1 MWTIAL
7 AAAFV
12 APPVQDLLTLQHAP
26 LAEMLRHPKDAGLLR
41 LMAHAP
47 AALERFFEEQGD
59 PAPPGAIELLTGLLT
74 AGKTVVLSP
83 SEDPNMPFA
92 AAMTFDA
99 ADEASAARR
108 QGLLVELLAQTGA
121 ALGVPGAN
129 GLALLD
135 APTPVP
141 IAMGTVGR
149 RLAVNIGTER
159 TAAAPAVA
167 AGLPT
172 GVTPWFEWYQ
182 SPELMRL
189 LMTLD
194 GGGGPEMDAFLEAF
208 GTTTIR
214 LAMGSD
220 GRRSWSATHAAGA
233 AQMLRAAAAY
243 PEGGLQRAAFGRIP
257 EDAVFAAVT
266 RMEWPGIWRLIEQQ
280 VASVGSV
287 MGEDQQVDIQAE
299 LAQALGFD
307 PVTEV
312 LPHFGPT
319 TGMYISDTTGG
330 GSILSA
336 VVFTEVRDA
345 RAVAD
350 LAARL
355 VAFVQQEAGEQVEL
369 RTLRAGELELTS
381 LVFPGLPIPIA
392 PTWVVDGGYLYL
404 GLSPQAAAAAAEV
417 ARSGRGLL
425 QNPRFATGLEAV
437 GFDPSVVSAT
447 FFDTP
452 ALLRDGYPYMTLAM
466 DAVGNLAR
474 RAGVADDLG
483 LLMPSLGALSRGAE
497 ASISVSRVVGDDT
510 TSLACG
516 DLSWTV
522 NLTALAGLFDRS
534 GLMMV
539 LPMAVMGA
547 SQSAGFG
554 ANDWEESG
562 EMEYH
567 WHEPLIEGGALV
579 ALSDWMVADAEG
591 GDGTVLAQLE
601 LHLQSDSGELSI
613 FVTDAEVTQFVRT
626 AQPKLVVTI
635 YPDEGEPF
643 DLTLEHVAN
652 EETGEVAGDSAHY
665 RVIDSRIQ
673 GWMYLGGSLQ
683 SLTVGDATFEGVSV
697 WCSAN

>member
-7 AAAFV
+7 AAALA
-12 APPVQDLLTLQHAP
+12 APPAQDLLTLQHAP

-74 AGKTVVLSP
+74 AGKTVVLQESQ
-83 SEDPNMPFA
+83 DPNMPFA
-92 AAMTFDA
+92 AALSFDA
-99 ADEASAARR
+99 TDEAAAARR
-108 QGLLVELLAQTGA
+108 QALLEELMAMSGA
-121 ALGVPGAN
+121 ALGPLGAN
-129 GLALLD
+129 GLALID
-135 APTPVP
+135 APTPFP
-141 IAMGTVGR
+141 IA
-149 RLAVNIGTER
+149 IGTLGR
-159 TAAAPAVA
+159 KMAVTLGTDSLAAAPPVA
-167 AGLPT
+167 AGLPA

-182 SPELMRL
+182 SPDLLRL
-189 LMTLD
+189 VMNLS
-194 GGGGPEMDAFLEAF
+194 GEAGPEMDTLLEAM
-208 GTTTIR
+208 GSTSVR

-233 AQMLRAAAAY
+233 AQMLRAANAY
-243 PEGGLQRAAFGRIP
+243 PEGGLQRAAFSRIP
-257 EDAVFAAVT
+257 EDAHFAAVT
-266 RMEWPGIWRLIEQQ
+266 RMEWSGLWRMLELQ
-280 VASVGSV
+280 VANVASAAGA
-287 MGEDQQVDIQAE
+287 GEEVDLQAE
-299 LAQALGFD
+299 LTRELGFN

-319 TGMYISDTTGG
+319 TGMYLSDTTGG
-330 GSILSA
+330 GTLLSA
-336 VVFTEVRDA
+336 VLFTEVRDA
-345 RAVAD
+345 KAVAD

-369 RTLRAGELELTS
+369 RTLRSGELELTS

-417 ARSGRGLL
+417 ARSGGGLT
-425 QNPRFATGLEAV
+425 QNPRFAAGLEAV
-437 GFDPSVVSAT
+437 GFDSTVVSAT

-452 ALLRDGYPYMTLAM
+452 VLLRDGYPYMTLAM

-483 LLMPSLGALSRGAE
+483 MLMPSLGALSRGAE

-516 DLSWTV
+516 DLSWAV

-547 SQSAGFG
+547 RQSAQFDDM
-554 ANDWEESG
+554 AWEEST
-562 EMEYH
+562 ELE

-579 ALSDWMVADAEG
+579 ALADWMVSESEG
-591 GDGTVLAQLE
+591 GDGTILAQLE
-601 LHLQSDSGELSI
+601 LHLQPDSGELSI

-626 AQPKLVVTI
+626 AQPKLVVTV

-643 DLTLEHVAN
+643 ELTLEHVASKLS
-652 EETGEVAGDSAHY
+652 GEAVGDSAHY

-673 GWMYLGGSLQ
+673 GWMYLGGTLQ
-683 SLTVGDATFEGVSV
+683 SLTLGDATFEGVSV
-697 WCSAN
+697 WCSAP